1 MPFGSD
7 LGLVNVLRAYPTMQR
22 APWLLMLLETIADF
36 SKVTSRSQLAEAVAL
51 RSRDIFG
58 SRIRAVIM
66 PIAGDCL
73 TLLSSPVNEDV
84 PDIFGGHSQV
94 TTPYVAGQVFE
105 ITNMERYVALR
116 PAGQPW
122 IDAGIRYIV
131 SVAFSPRSLVTGY
144 VTFLHFAQS
153 EYSDDELTLMQ
164 LLAALVGFEL
174 DRIDLLAA

>member
-1 MPFGSD
+1 
-7 LGLVNVLRAYPTMQR
+7 MQR
-22 APWLLMLLETIADF
+22 APWLFMLLETIADCAR
-36 SKVTSRSQLAEAVAL
+36 VNTRADLADVVAV

-73 TLLSSPVNEDV
+73 SLLSAPVNDDI
-84 PDIFGGHSQV
+84 PDIFGGHSRV
-94 TTPYVAGQVFE
+94 TTPYVPGQVFE
-105 ITNMERYVALR
+105 ITDMDRYVAAR
-116 PAGQPW
+116 PAGKPW
-122 IDAGIRYIV
+122 LDAGIAYIV
-131 SVAFSPRSLVTGY
+131 SAAFSPRSLVMGY
-144 VTFLHFAQS
+144 VTFLHFARS